1 MTCLPPELYLAG
13 HHAERE
19 RHLVAADRRRQT
31 RASRPHRRAG
41 LRLRP
46 AQPTEASAFVGEP
59 AFTGDAAEPR
69 PALSASSAP

>member
-1 MTCLPPELYLAG
+1 MTCLPPELYLAER
-13 HHAERE
+13 HAERE
-19 RHLVAADRRRQT
+19 RHLVAAERRRKA
-31 RASRPHRRAG
+31 RASRPHRDAR
-41 LRLRP
+41 LRPRP